1 MSKLINEI
9 NDHVKENQFDLA
21 FDKLNASLK
30 NDPENIEML
39 LMRGDLFYNLQHYS
53 KALNDYNKIL
63 RIESENKIVSS
74 KIEMI
79 KDILKFQAVDIY
91 ASTNLNV
98 DPWLD

>member
-1 MSKLINEI
+1 MSEVITEI
-9 NDHVKENQFDLA
+9 NDYLKENQFDLA
-21 FDKLNASLK
+21 LNKLNTAIKSK
-30 NDPENIEML
+30 PENIEL
-39 LMRGDLFYNLQHYS
+39 LLIRGDLFYNLQHYS